1 MISRKRGCELME
13 NNKISAD
20 ELWSIAFTYIK
31 TIVDTMR
38 EAFLILDKELR
49 IISANK
55 NFYSF
60 FQVTQKQTEGEK
72 IYNLGN
78 GQWNIPKLKILLENI
93 LPKNTYFENFKVDHN
108 FPKIGHKMM
117 MLNARQIFIKKDEKP
132 ILLLAIE
139 DVTKQLQLENKMKK
153 YTKELMKEVAKRT
166 DELSL
171 RVKELERMNKI
182 MVGRE
187 LKMIELKDKIKELK
201 KS

>member
-20 ELWSIAFTYIK
+20 ELWNIAFVYIK
-31 TIVDTMR
+31 TVVDTMR
-38 EAFLILDKELR
+38 EAFLILDKDLLV
-49 IISANK
+49 ISANK
-55 NFYSF
+55 TFYSF

-93 LPKNTYFENFKVDHN
+93 LPKNTYFENFQVDHN
-108 FPKIGHKMM
+108 FPKIGHKVM
-117 MLNARQIFIKKDEKP
+117 MLNARQIFIKEDEKP

-139 DVTKQLQLENKMKK
+139 DVTKQLQLESKMKK
-153 YTKELMKEVAKRT
+153 YTKELMVEVAKRT

-187 LKMIELKDKIKELK
+187 LKMIELKTKIKELK